1 MAIPKMT
8 DGALTVKEYAAKNH
22 VSEQSVYAKINRNY
36 EKLRCH
42 ILRQNGK
49 TLLDLTA
56 QEMLKPTDANFRLAQ
71 KVGSLENEL
80 RDKTYESDKR
90 KKQSEELNIECKNL
104 KEQLAECER
113 RIKMLN
119 IIWITVFCQPTFSL
133 FELSTILVMP
143 FIEFFKQFGERQQLF
158 TVAFALFIE
167 ADVSRL
173 HRLSHCSASGLAV
186 YFGVIV
192 TLAIRSADRKSV
204 V

>member
-113 RIKMLN
+113 RIKMLE
-119 IIWITVFCQPTFSL
+119 Q
-133 FELSTILVMP
+133 ELSEKNAEIAENKERISELMDKA
-143 FIEFFKQFGERQQLF
+143 FISENFEERLN
-158 TVAFALFIE
+158 ALF
-167 ADVSRL
+167 
-173 HRLSHCSASGLAV
+173 AV
-186 YFGVIV
+186 FEDTANTGVIEKFGKLL
-192 TLAIRSADRKSV
+192 TGRH
-204 V
+204 

>member
-1 MAIPKMT
+1 MTIPKMT

-22 VSEQSVYAKINRNY
+22 VSEQSVYAKINRNH

-90 KKQSEELNIECKNL
+90 KKQSEELNIECEKL
-104 KEQLAECER
+104 KEQLAERDR
-113 RIKMLN
+113 RIKMLEQELTEKN
-119 IIWITVFCQPTFSL
+119 AEIAENKERISELTNKAVISEN
-133 FELSTILVMP
+133 FE
-143 FIEFFKQFGERQQLF
+143 ERLN
-158 TVAFALFIE
+158 ALF
-167 ADVSRL
+167 
-173 HRLSHCSASGLAV
+173 AV
-186 YFGVIV
+186 FEDTANTGVIEKFGKLL
-192 TLAIRSADRKSV
+192 TGKH
-204 V
+204 